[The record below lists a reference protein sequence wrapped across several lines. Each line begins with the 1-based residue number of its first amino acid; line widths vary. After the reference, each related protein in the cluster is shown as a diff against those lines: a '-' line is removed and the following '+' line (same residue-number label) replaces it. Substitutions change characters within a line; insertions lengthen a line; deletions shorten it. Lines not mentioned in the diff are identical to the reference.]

1 MKKLNL
7 QFILSMMALLLGLG
21 LSNQAQASPGTPYG
35 SERWHQA
42 KVTYVI
48 QTKSPYYR
56 TVYKKA
62 IKAWN
67 ATGKFKFVAG
77 SAKNHQVVLTTSA
90 STSQRGGEV
99 AGNTTSYSNRAGY
112 YTSAKVKLLTKNLQN
127 NHYTETQRSK
137 VAEHELGH
145 VIGLNHSTNNHSVM
159 LSTNRYNG
167 ITTADKNAVHKRYTT
182 KVGKGTL
189 N

>member
-7 QFILSMMALLLGLG
+7 QFILTMMALLLGLG
-21 LSNQAQASPGTPYG
+21 LSNHAQASPGTPYG
-35 SERWHQA
+35 SERWHTA

-48 QTKSPYYR
+48 DTKSTYYR

-77 SAKNHQVVLTTSA
+77 TAKDHQVVLTTSA
-90 STSQRGGEV
+90 STGQRGGEV

-112 YTSAKVKLLTKNLQN
+112 YTSAKVKLLTKNLQS
-127 NHYTETQRSK
+127 NHYTETQRRK

-167 ITTADKNAVHKRYTT
+167 ITKADQKAVHQRYTT